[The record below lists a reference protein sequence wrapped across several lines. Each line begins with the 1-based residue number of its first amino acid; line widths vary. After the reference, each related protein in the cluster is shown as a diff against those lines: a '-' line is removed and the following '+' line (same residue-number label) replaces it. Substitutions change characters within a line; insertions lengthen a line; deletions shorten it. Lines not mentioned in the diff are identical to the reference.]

1 MYFFS
6 VVLQQ
11 QLAGCLPDGQLTL
24 HRDGYI
30 RPPTYSPP
38 PSARHGV
45 VTSTSIVGILN
56 PEDGYDAP
64 WDVKKNQ
71 QQPQPVDVSAG
82 NQNDWKDIRK
92 VFNVKMISMYK
103 YVNDFKAK
111 VGYFIS
117 SHKN

>member
-1 MYFFS
+1 MHFFFA
-6 VVLQQ
+6 VLQQ

-71 QQPQPVDVSAG
+71 QQPQPVDVSSG
-82 NQNDWKDIRK
+82 IEND
-92 VFNVKMISMYK
+92 
-103 YVNDFKAK
+103 
-111 VGYFIS
+111 
-117 SHKN
+117 

>member
-1 MYFFS
+1 MFHFPRSNLLIYQQSILLKYAFHFA
-6 VVLQQ
+6 VLQQ

-82 NQNDWKDIRK
+82 IQND
-92 VFNVKMISMYK
+92 
-103 YVNDFKAK
+103 
-111 VGYFIS
+111 
-117 SHKN
+117 